1 MEKSIRIIFADDKEM
16 WRKHLIQDLA
26 PFDIAC
32 IGEAGNGEEL
42 LEQLKTKK
50 PDVVLLDL
58 RMPVMDGNHTMQ
70 LLKEQYPKIKVII
83 LSMHDEEELI
93 HDYLTRGAKGYLS
106 KDELTV
112 DILVSAIRKV
122 AAAGTYVHKTRN
134 STEKYTARQ
143 LEMIPLLCEGMTN
156 KEIAK
161 EIGITEWG
169 VEKQRQKIYA
179 KTGAKRAVDFYKYA
193 FLQGLDFLGRVV
205 KKKE

>member
-1 MEKSIRIIFADDKEM
+1 MEKTIRIIFADDKEM

-26 PFDIAC
+26 PFDILC

-42 LEQLKTKK
+42 LEHLKTKK
-50 PDVVLLDL
+50 PDVILLDL
-58 RMPVMDGNHTMQ
+58 RMPVMDGNHTMK
-70 LLKEQYPKIKVII
+70 LLKDQYPKIKVII

-122 AAAGTYVHKTRN
+122 AASGSYVHKNRT
-134 STEKYTARQ
+134 STEKYSARQ

-193 FLQGLDFLGRVV
+193 FLQGLDFLGRVI